1 MESKAKSGGRVGEKV
16 ALFVVLLVFWLLLN
30 ASLAADVIIVGV
42 IAAFLITLVFNGGM
56 SVLSGFNATPRAVIA
71 AVIFIFYFFKEL
83 IISNLRMAAIILAPS
98 LPVNPG
104 IVKVRTKLKSPV
116 GRELLANAITM
127 TPGTLTIELIDE
139 WLYVHWVTVE
149 SNDVETATATI
160 VAGFERYLEV
170 MYG

>member
-1 MESKAKSGGRVGEKV
+1 MQKAQHLMR
-16 ALFVVLLVFWLLLN
+16 LFIVLLLFWLLLN
-30 ASLAADVIIVGV
+30 ASLAPDVIIVGT
-42 IAAFLITLVFNGGM
+42 ITSFLIALVYTRGM
-56 SVLSGFNATPRAVIA
+56 SVLSGFNATPRAVGA
-71 AVIFIFYFFKEL
+71 TVIFIFYFFKEL
-83 IISNLRMAAIILAPS
+83 IVSNLRMAAIILAPS

-116 GRELLANAITM
+116 ARELLANAITM

-149 SNDVETATATI
+149 SDDVETATATI

>member
-1 MESKAKSGGRVGEKV
+1 MQKLRHFIL
-16 ALFVVLLVFWLLLN
+16 LFVVLLVFWLLLN
-30 ASLAADVIIVGV
+30 NSLDMDVLIVGI
-42 IAAFLITLVFNGGM
+42 IAAFVISLIFQSGR
-56 SVLSGFNATPRAVIA
+56 SVLSDLNLTPRGIA
-71 AVIFIFYFFKEL
+71 TSVLFILYFLKEL
-83 IISNLRMAAIILAPS
+83 VKSNIRLAAIVLAPS

-127 TPGTLTIELIDE
+127 TPGTLTVDIIDE

-149 SNDVETATATI
+149 ATDVEGATASI
-160 VAGFERYLEV
+160 VSHFEHYLEV